1 MRDQIRYSLYSL
13 LEDLI
18 SDMKCLDEWSLLVD
32 DREDLIIWD
41 CDESV
46 DLILE
51 CLISFIGLTDTC
63 WSFE

>member
-1 MRDQIRYSLYSL
+1 MCDEIGDTLYSL

-18 SDMKCLDEWSLLVD
+18 CDMKCLDEGSLLVD

-41 CDESV
+41 CYQSV

-51 CLISFIGLTDTC
+51 CLISFIGLADTC